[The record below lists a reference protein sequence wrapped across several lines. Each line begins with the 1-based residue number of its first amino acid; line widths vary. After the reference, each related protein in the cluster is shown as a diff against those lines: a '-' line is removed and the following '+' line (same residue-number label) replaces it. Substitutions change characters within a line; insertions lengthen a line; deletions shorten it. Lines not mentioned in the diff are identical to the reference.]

1 MRVALVHDWLN
12 GMRGGEKVLEQ
23 LGALYPGSPIHTLL
37 YEPDRISAAIKT
49 HAIRTSFIQSLPFA
63 RAHYR
68 WYLPLFPAAIE
79 HFDFTGTDLVVSSS
93 HCVALGALAPAGA
106 VHVCYCHTPMRYAWE
121 HFHVYFPPERYN
133 RVTRGLIAAAMTRLR
148 TWDVA
153 AAQRVGVFV
162 ANSACVARR
171 IATHYRRAATV
182 VHPPVDTDFYT
193 PASGGTRSRPG
204 GRREDFDLI
213 VSALVPYKR
222 LDLAVEAYNRLKRP
236 LVVIGEGP
244 ERRRLT
250 ALAGPTVRF
259 LGWQTDEAIRD
270 HYRAAR
276 AFIFPGEEDFGI
288 TPVEATACGT
298 PVLAYA
304 AGGALETVREG
315 LNGALFPEQTVE
327 SLVRAIGA
335 LHPASF
341 DPAAMRA
348 HALEFSQAKFRERFQ
363 AVVASA
369 LHARRTGG
377 HAQLPA
383 A

>member
-23 LGALYPGSPIHTLL
+23 LCALYPGAPVSTLL
-37 YEPDRISAAIKT
+37 YEPDRISDAIRS
-49 HAIRTSFIQSLPFA
+49 HPVRTSFIQSLPLA

-79 HFDFTGTDLVVSSS
+79 HFNFAGIDLVVSSS
-93 HCVALGALAPAGA
+93 HCVALGALAPASA

-121 HFHVYFPPERYN
+121 HFHTYFPPERYN
-133 RVTRGLIAAAMTRLR
+133 RVIRGLIAAAMTRLR

-171 IATHYRRAATV
+171 IGTHYRRSATV
-182 VHPPVDTDFYT
+182 VHPPVDTEFYT
-193 PASGGTRSRPG
+193 PG
-204 GRREDFDLI
+204 GRRGDYDLI

-222 LDLAVEAYNRLKRP
+222 VDLAIEAYNRLKRP
-236 LVVIGEGP
+236 LVVVGEGP
-244 ERRRLT
+244 ERRRLE
-250 ALAGPTVRF
+250 AMAGPTVRF

-298 PVLAYA
+298 PVLAFA
-304 AGGALETVREG
+304 SGGALETVREG
-315 LNGALFPEQTVE
+315 LNGLLFPEQTVD
-327 SLVRAIGA
+327 SLVHGIASVHG
-335 LHPASF
+335 ASF

-348 HALEFSQAKFRERFQ
+348 HALEFSRARFRERFS
-363 AVVASA
+363 AVVAGA
-369 LHARRTGG
+369 LHDRQRGG

>member
-23 LGALYPGSPIHTLL
+23 LCALYPGVPIHTLL
-37 YEPDRISAAIKT
+37 YQPERISAAIST
-49 HAIRTSFIQSLPFA
+49 HPVRTSIIQSLPLA
-63 RAHYR
+63 RKHYR
-68 WYLPLFPAAIE
+68 WYLPLFPAAME
-79 HFDFTGTDLVVSSS
+79 HFNLAGYDLVVSSS

-106 VHVCYCHTPMRYAWE
+106 LHVCYCHTPMRYAWE
-121 HFHVYFPPERYN
+121 HFHSYFPPERYG
-133 RVTRGLIAAAMTRLR
+133 RVTRGIIAAMMTRLR

-171 IATHYRRAATV
+171 IATHYRREARV

-193 PASGGTRSRPG
+193 PAGG
-204 GRREDFDLI
+204 REDFYLI

-222 LDLAVEAYNRLKRP
+222 IDLAVEAFNRMRRP

-244 ERRRLT
+244 DRRRLE
-250 ALAGPTVRF
+250 ALAGPTVTF
-259 LGWQTDEAIRD
+259 LGWQTDEVIRD

-276 AFIFPGEEDFGI
+276 ALIFPGEEDFGI
-288 TPVEATACGT
+288 TPVEATACGA

-315 LNGALFPEQTVE
+315 LNGHLFPEQTVE
-327 SLVRAIGA
+327 SLERAVTGHRPEA
-335 LHPASF
+335 F
-341 DPAAMRA
+341 DPAAMRT
-348 HALEFSQAKFRERFQ
+348 HALGFSRDRFRERFQ
-363 AVVASA
+363 AVVQEA
-369 LHARRTGG
+369 LAARRTAPV
-377 HAQLPA
+377 AQA
-383 A
+383 

>member
-23 LGALYPGSPIHTLL
+23 LCALYPGATIHTLL
-37 YEPDRISAAIKT
+37 YERDRIAGSINAHPVK
-49 HAIRTSFIQSLPFA
+49 TSFIQSLPFA

-79 HFDFTGTDLVVSSS
+79 HFNFAGYDLVVSSS

-106 VHVCYCHTPMRYAWE
+106 AHVCYCHTPMRYAWE
-121 HFHVYFPPERYN
+121 HFHVYFPPERYH
-133 RVTRGLIAAAMTRLR
+133 RITRGLIAAAMTRLR

-153 AAQRVGVFV
+153 AAQRVGTFV
-162 ANSACVARR
+162 ANSGCVARR
-171 IATHYRRAATV
+171 IATHYRREATV
-182 VHPPVDTDFYT
+182 VPPPVDTAFFT
-193 PASGGTRSRPG
+193 PGGTRG
-204 GRREDFDLI
+204 DFDLI

-222 LDLAVEAYNRLKRP
+222 LDLAVEAYNRLRRP

-244 ERRRLT
+244 ERRRLE

-259 LGWQTDEAIRD
+259 LGWRTNEAIRD

-276 AFIFPGEEDFGI
+276 AFVFPGEEDFGI
-288 TPVEATACGT
+288 TPLEATACGT

-315 LNGALFPEQTVE
+315 LNGALFPEQSVE
-327 SLVRAIGA
+327 SLARAVTGFRPDA
-335 LHPASF
+335 Y
-341 DPAAMRA
+341 DPVAMRA
-348 HALEFSQAKFRERFQ
+348 HAESFAPGRFRERFA
-363 AVVASA
+363 AVVAGA
-369 LHARRTGG
+369 LAARRTEG

>member
-23 LGALYPGSPIHTLL
+23 LCALYPGAPIHTLL
-37 YEPDRISAAIKT
+37 YRPERIAAAIT
-49 HAIRTSFIQSLPFA
+49 AHPVRTSFIQALPYA
-63 RAHYR
+63 QDHYR

-79 HFDFTGTDLVVSSS
+79 HFNLAGSDLVVSSS
-93 HCVALGALAPAGA
+93 HCVALGAMAPAGA

-121 HFHVYFPPERYN
+121 HFHVYFPPDRYS
-133 RVTRGLIAAAMTRLR
+133 RVMRGLIAAAMTRLR

-171 IATHYRRAATV
+171 IAAHYRREARV
-182 VHPPVDTDFYT
+182 VHPPVDTGLYT
-193 PASGGTRSRPG
+193 PGGA
-204 GRREDFDLI
+204 REGYALI

-222 LDLAVEAYNRLKRP
+222 VDLAVEAFNRLKRP
-236 LVVIGEGP
+236 LVVVGEGP
-244 ERRRLT
+244 ERRRLE
-250 ALAGPTVRF
+250 AMAGPTVWF

-270 HYRAAR
+270 HYRAADL
-276 AFIFPGEEDFGI
+276 FLFPGEEDFGI

-315 LNGALFPEQTVE
+315 LNGQFFPEQTVD
-327 SLVRAIGA
+327 SLVRAVNGFA
-335 LHPASF
+335 PGSF
-341 DPAAMRA
+341 DRAAMRA
-348 HALEFSQAKFRERFQ
+348 HAEGFSQARFRERFQ
-363 AVVASA
+363 AVVQEAV
-369 LHARRTGG
+369 HARAGS
-377 HAQLPA
+377 A
-383 A
+383 AGRERSGA